1 MLTTASDT
9 VSWPLAQNS
18 GHSLGGPVA
27 PNDEGNVEPLSE
39 IGILSVSV
47 QVLRLQIVSKCVP
60 DFVQLIL
67 FHADVSHLIWTEKGL
82 LFNH

>member
-1 MLTTASDT
+1 MLQCQWHLRAALTTASDA

-27 PNDEGNVEPLSE
+27 PNDEANVEPLSE

-60 DFVQLIL
+60 DFCTAYIVPR
-67 FHADVSHLIWTEKGL
+67 
-82 LFNH
+82 